1 MIQDQIEILQRALKR
16 EKSARKQAEKIL
28 ENKSK
33 ELYLITE
40 KLKESNSKLE
50 AHFNEKSSE
59 LKGFIENLVDGYMLI
74 DIGGNV
80 VKMNKSAINLLG
92 YNVDDEKL
100 NIVNLVYQADYMYSV
115 KSFKELFKK
124 GTFSNYTA
132 HIYTKE
138 KKVRLVHINAS
149 VVYDNNNNPVG
160 AQGIIRDITEEK
172 LAQEHLIESE
182 NRMSTLIT
190 NLDSGVLLEDEN
202 RKIVLT
208 NNKFCELFDISVEPS
223 FLVGLDCSN
232 AAEQNKVLFT
242 NPDDFV
248 ARVNLIVERK
258 VTVLGEELH
267 MNNGV
272 VLERDYIPIFNNK
285 EYKGHLWSYKDV
297 TLKRN
302 YNQNLKKQ
310 KEKYSSIIANMN
322 LGLVEVDIDNKIRLA
337 NQSFI
342 DMTGYK
348 EHELLNQNS
357 LNFFD
362 NNEDK
367 EKLEKRI
374 IERKKGKSDSFE
386 LQFYSKG
393 GRKKYWLV
401 SGAPNY
407 DVKGNIDGSIG
418 IILDITNIKKLEL
431 QKENLLKKLEQS
443 NEELQ
448 EYAHIV
454 SHDLKSPLKSIHA
467 LTSWLKEDYG
477 SVIGAGGVKNID
489 MIHKTVERMETLI
502 NEILTYSSINK
513 TQAPVKEVNTFE
525 IINDIKKLLYI
536 PSHISLIIDDNLPV
550 IKADNTRIQ
559 QLFQNIISNAIN
571 YIDKDKG
578 IVEVGFIDKKQS
590 YIFTVKDNGVGI
602 DKEYHKKIFN
612 IFQSLGNHKD
622 STGIGLSIVKKIV
635 DMYDGKIW
643 LESQPKIGTT
653 FYIEF
658 KK

>member
-302 YNQNLKKQ
+302 YNQNLEKQ

-322 LGLVEVDIDNKIRLA
+322 LGLVEVDIDNKIRLV

-393 GRKKYWLV
+393 GRRKYWLV

-454 SHDLKSPLKSIHA
+454 SHDLKSPLRSIHA

-477 SVIGAGGVKNID
+477 SVIGDGGVKNID

-513 TQAPVKEVNTFE
+513 TQAPIKEVNTFE
-525 IINDIKKLLYI
+525 IINDIKKSYYIYRHIYHLL
-536 PSHISLIIDDNLPV
+536 L
-550 IKADNTRIQ
+550 TRTF
-559 QLFQNIISNAIN
+559 QL
-571 YIDKDKG
+571 
-578 IVEVGFIDKKQS
+578 
-590 YIFTVKDNGVGI
+590 
-602 DKEYHKKIFN
+602 
-612 IFQSLGNHKD
+612 
-622 STGIGLSIVKKIV
+622 
-635 DMYDGKIW
+635 
-643 LESQPKIGTT
+643 
-653 FYIEF
+653 
-658 KK
+658 